1 MGLFDNHNLEL
12 RSLLK
17 QLQTQEQH
25 TQRLIAN
32 LQRQEKS
39 LQNQIIAIARDVQI
53 WNTRIKDAK
62 AAKRIES
69 ARTAADK
76 EAALRREGDRLWR
89 QMEEK
94 KKRLMQ
100 AQKLLVQ
107 IYQKRQQVLAQA
119 DNFPG
124 YQTGYNNVEQ
134 EFDRLEIEF
143 ELEQLKQNL
152 GL

>member
-1 MGLFDNHNLEL
+1 MGLFDNPNLEL

-17 QLQTQEQH
+17 QLQIQEQH

-32 LQRQEKS
+32 LQRQEES

-62 AAKRIES
+62 AAQRIES
-69 ARTAADK
+69 DRTAVDK

-89 QMEEK
+89 QMEET
-94 KKRLMQ
+94 KKRLME
-100 AQKLLVQ
+100 AQKLLVK
-107 IYQKRQQVLAQA
+107 IYHKRQQVLAKA

-124 YQTGYNNVEQ
+124 YQTGSNNVEQ
-134 EFDRLEIEF
+134 EFQRLEIDS
-143 ELEQLKQNL
+143 ELEQLKRNL